1 MTSARRSWTCRC
13 RSPTSGPT
21 RTSCAR
27 VTARRGNPRIA
38 KALWR
43 ETLIDAAI
51 FREWTVNV
59 GRREAYS
66 RIAHILCE
74 LTVRLQAVG
83 LTQDHT
89 CKIPITQSEF
99 ADATGLSN
107 VHVNRV
113 LQELRADG
121 LILLKG
127 DTLQVLDWDQLKQA
141 GDFDATYL
149 HLQRKQEAA

>member
-1 MTSARRSWTCRC
+1 
-13 RSPTSGPT
+13 
-21 RTSCAR
+21 
-27 VTARRGNPRIA
+27 
-38 KALWR
+38 
-43 ETLIDAAI
+43 
-51 FREWTVNV
+51 
-59 GRREAYS
+59 
-66 RIAHILCE
+66 
-74 LTVRLQAVG
+74 LTVRLQVVG
-83 LTQDHT
+83 LTQDNT